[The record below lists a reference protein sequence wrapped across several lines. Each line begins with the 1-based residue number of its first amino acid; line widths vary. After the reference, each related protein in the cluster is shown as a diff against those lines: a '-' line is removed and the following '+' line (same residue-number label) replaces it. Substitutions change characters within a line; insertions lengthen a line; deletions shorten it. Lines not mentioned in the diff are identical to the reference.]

1 MSFADLSKTQRD
13 EFAASLAVLALFDA
27 GVEVT
32 ADALTKAFQASGN
45 DVAAYVA
52 PLFADLLARGLDVEK
67 FLAGP
72 SAGTNTVFTGITTVK
87 NRTELTV
94 YRIIIFFFL
103 PPGAAPAAGGAPAGE
118 AATKVEE
125 KAVEEE
131 EEVDMGGGMDMFGGD
146 EDY

>member
-32 ADALTKAFQASGN
+32 ADALAKTFAASGN

-52 PLFADLLARGLDVEK
+52 PLFADLLNRGLDVEK

-72 SAGTNTVFTGITTVK
+72 SAG
-87 NRTELTV
+87 
-94 YRIIIFFFL
+94 
-103 PPGAAPAAGGAPAGE
+103 AAPAAGAAAGGAAPAKE
-118 AATKVEE
+118 AE
-125 KAVEEE
+125 KPVEEE

>member
-32 ADALTKAFQASGN
+32 ADALTKTFEASGN

-52 PLFADLLARGLDVEK
+52 PLFADLLGRGLDVEK
-67 FLAGP
+67 CRPAAGAA
-72 SAGTNTVFTGITTVK
+72 AGD
-87 NRTELTV
+87 
-94 YRIIIFFFL
+94 
-103 PPGAAPAAGGAPAGE
+103 AAPAK
-118 AATKVEE
+118 TEE

>member
-32 ADALTKAFQASGN
+32 ADALNSTFKASGN

-52 PLFADLLARGLDVEK
+52 PLFADLLNRGLDVEK

-72 SAGTNTVFTGITTVK
+72 SAG
-87 NRTELTV
+87 
-94 YRIIIFFFL
+94 
-103 PPGAAPAAGGAPAGE
+103 AAPAAGAAAGGA
-118 AATKVEE
+118 AADRLDEMVFE
-125 KAVEEE
+125 VEEE
-131 EEVDMGGGMDMFGGD
+131 VATGGG
-146 EDY
+146 

>member
-13 EFAASLAVLALFDA
+13 EYAASLAILALYDA
-27 GVEVT
+27 GVEIT
-32 ADALTKAFQASGN
+32 ADALNQTFKASGN

-52 PLFADLLARGLDVEK
+52 PLFADLLNRGLDVEK

-72 SAGTNTVFTGITTVK
+72 SAG
-87 NRTELTV
+87 
-94 YRIIIFFFL
+94 
-103 PPGAAPAAGGAPAGE
+103 AAPAASTSAGDAVPA
-118 AATKVEE
+118 KKEE
-125 KAVEEE
+125 KVVEEE

>member
-13 EFAASLAVLALFDA
+13 EFAASLSVLALFDA

-32 ADALTKAFQASGN
+32 ADALSKTFAASGN

-72 SAGTNTVFTGITTVK
+72 SAG
-87 NRTELTV
+87 
-94 YRIIIFFFL
+94 
-103 PPGAAPAAGGAPAGE
+103 GAAPAAGAAAGGE
-118 AATKVEE
+118 AAAKVEE

>member
-13 EFAASLAVLALFDA
+13 EFAASLAILALYDA

-32 ADALTKAFQASGN
+32 ADALTKTFEASGN

-52 PLFADLLARGLDVEK
+52 PLFADLLSRGLDVEK

-72 SAGTNTVFTGITTVK
+72 SAG
-87 NRTELTV
+87 
-94 YRIIIFFFL
+94 
-103 PPGAAPAAGGAPAGE
+103 AAPAAGGAPAAGAG
-118 AATKVEE
+118 AAKVVE
-125 KAVEEE
+125 KVVEEE
-131 EEVDMGGGMDMFGGD
+131 EEVDMGGGMDMFGAE

>member
-13 EFAASLAVLALFDA
+13 EFAASLAVLALYDA

-32 ADALTKAFQASGN
+32 ADALSSAFKASGN

-52 PLFADLLARGLDVEK
+52 PLFAELLGRGLDVEK

-72 SAGTNTVFTGITTVK
+72 SAG
-87 NRTELTV
+87 
-94 YRIIIFFFL
+94 
-103 PPGAAPAAGGAPAGE
+103 AAPAAGAAAASGE
-118 AATKVEE
+118 APKAEE